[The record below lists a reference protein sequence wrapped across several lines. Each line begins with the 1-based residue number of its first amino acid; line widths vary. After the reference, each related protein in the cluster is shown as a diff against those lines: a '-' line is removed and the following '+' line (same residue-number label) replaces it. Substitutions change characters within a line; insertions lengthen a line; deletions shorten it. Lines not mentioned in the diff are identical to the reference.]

1 MSVIANLKSPADIM
15 LDVAHR
21 FRRVRLDQNRTQQ
34 ELAEFSGVSLGS
46 LRRFESS
53 GEVSLANLVML
64 AIALDRA
71 QDLECLF
78 VLEKK
83 IDLFAKPPKERMRA
97 TGDHRQSLFREQ
109 ALRRNT

>member
-1 MSVIANLKSPADIM
+1 M

-21 FRRVRLDQNRTQQ
+21 FRRVRLEQNRTQQ

-64 AIALDRA
+64 AIALGRA
-71 QDLECLF
+71 QDLENLF
-78 VLEKK
+78 VLEKHV
-83 IDLFAKPPKERMRA
+83 DLFAKAPKKRQRA
-97 TGDHRQSLFREQ
+97 TGGHRP
-109 ALRRNT
+109 